1 MNMDSEEFHGEL
13 PQSDLFFEAV
23 LKPSEEKICCKIFTF
38 FLFLSKD
45 VYYGKK
51 RNNLVKD

>member
-1 MNMDSEEFHGEL
+1 MNMDSDEFHGEL
-13 PQSDLFFEAV
+13 PQPDLFFEAV

-51 RNNLVKD
+51 EK

>member
-1 MNMDSEEFHGEL
+1 MNIDVDEFHGEL

-38 FLFLSKD
+38 FLFLSKCA
-45 VYYGKK
+45 YYEKI
-51 RNNLVKD
+51 V

>member
-1 MNMDSEEFHGEL
+1 MNMNIDADEFHSEL

-23 LKPSEEKICCKIFTF
+23 LKPSEEKICCKIFAF

-45 VYYGKK
+45 VYCGK
-51 RNNLVKD
+51 RERI